1 MTRAWYSSR
10 ERVMRATDVKA
21 SAYLAS
27 EIDAAIESAS
37 QAVDSLCKRGDEI
50 RPGFAPW
57 TGTIAFDWPTL
68 NNDNAYRFWLNNH
81 TLLSVESATSAGVDV
96 TADLLLWPEY
106 GPPYSALD
114 LDQGEGSIFTFTSGR
129 GQRSLSITGTWGYSD
144 AEKSASAW
152 TLNGTVGA
160 GDTTLTLN
168 APIGVGSIVR
178 IGDERVQVLE
188 RFWADSG
195 QAGSLTAS
203 MAAQTLAVSDG
214 SAFLSGEELIIDAER
229 VLVRE
234 VAGNN
239 VFVQRAAG
247 GSTLAVHTSAVI
259 YWARSCQVQRASLG
273 TTAAAHTDGALVYLF
288 TPPALIEQLTVA
300 YALEQRGQE
309 VAGEQDGR
317 KFSGSTPVSDLEK
330 RVLSA
335 YGRQLRHR
343 AV

>member
-1 MTRAWYSSR
+1 MTRAVYTTR

-21 SAYLAS
+21 SAYLAD

-57 TGTIAFDWPTL
+57 TGAITFDWPTL

-96 TADLLLWPEY
+96 TADLLPWPEY

-114 LDQGEGSIFTFTSGR
+114 LDQGEGSIYSFNSGR
-129 GQRSLSITGTWGYSD
+129 GQRSLSITGVWGYSD
-144 AEKSASAW
+144 AEKTSTAW
-152 TLNGTVGA
+152 TLGGTIGA
-160 GDTTLTLN
+160 GDTTITLN

-188 RFWADSG
+188 RFWTNSG
-195 QAGSLTAS
+195 QTGSLTAS

-214 SAFLSGEELIIDAER
+214 SAFLAGEELIIDAER

-239 VFVQRAAG
+239 VFVQRAVG
-247 GSTLAVHTSAVI
+247 GSALAVHTSAVI

-273 TTAAAHTDGALVYLF
+273 TTAAAHTDAALLYLY
-288 TPPALIEQLTVA
+288 TPPGLIEQLTVA

-309 VAGEQDGR
+309 VAGEQDNR
-317 KFSGSTPVSDLEK
+317 KFSGSTPVSDLER